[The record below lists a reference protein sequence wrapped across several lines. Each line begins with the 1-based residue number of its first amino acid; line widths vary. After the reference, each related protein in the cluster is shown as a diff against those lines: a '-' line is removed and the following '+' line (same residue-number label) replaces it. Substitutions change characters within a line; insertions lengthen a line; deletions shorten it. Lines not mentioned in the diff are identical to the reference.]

1 MTDVEV
7 NGTVKQAR
15 RRKTVTTAILVG
27 VVAGMVGLSFASVP
41 LYRMFCQ
48 TTGYDGTPRT
58 ENVAHSNRVTDR
70 KITIRFDANVNPS
83 LPWQFRPVQRQVTV
97 KLGEETLIHYEARNL
112 ADKPLTGTATFSV
125 VPEKAA
131 QYFSKI
137 QCFCFTEQTLAPGQ
151 DVQMPV
157 LFYIDPAIDDDPET
171 RDVTQFTLSYTFFP
185 DESGAAP
192 APVLGTADHE
202 ATTTKG
208 VGG

>member
-1 MTDVEV
+1 M
-7 NGTVKQAR
+7 NGAIKQAK
-15 RRKTVTTAILVG
+15 RRKTMTTVVLVG

-48 TTGYDGTPRT
+48 ATGYDGTPRVD
-58 ENVAHSNRVTDR
+58 NVARSDHVTDR
-70 KITIRFDANVNPS
+70 TITVRFDANVNPA
-83 LPWQFRPVQRQVTV
+83 LRWQFHPVQPQVTV
-97 KLGEETLIHYEARNL
+97 KVGQETLIHYEARNL
-112 ADKPLTGTATFSV
+112 SDQPLTGTATFSV

-171 RDVTQFTLSYTFFP
+171 KDVTQFTLSYTFFP
-185 DESGAAP
+185 DENGAAR
-192 APVLGTADHE
+192 APVVGKAE
-202 ATTTKG
+202 QSATTTKG